1 MKLTGRLKTVADK
14 VPIGSSVAD
23 IGTDH
28 GYIPIYL
35 TKNEICKFSI
45 ATDVRKGPI
54 EKARKNISIYNLED
68 KIYLRNG
75 SGLRPIK
82 KGEVDCAII
91 AGMGGCLICDI
102 LEDGKHIA
110 DTIENFI
117 IQPMQAIESVAE
129 YLYNNEFKIYDNSLV
144 KENNKIYQ
152 VMSVCHGQDYID
164 DEIYF
169 EIGKKLIENKD
180 PLLEEYV
187 ELKRREIIKVISK
200 VQNIDSISAQE
211 RLKECRY
218 KLKKYEGVL
227 KCL

>member
-14 VPIGSSVAD
+14 VSIDSSIAD

-35 TKNEICKFSI
+35 TKNKICKFSI

-68 KIYLRNG
+68 KIELRKG
-75 SGLRPIK
+75 SGLRPIR
-82 KGEVDCAII
+82 KGEVDCAIL

-102 LEDGKHIA
+102 LEDGKYIA
-110 DTIENFI
+110 DTIEKFI
-117 IQPMQAIESVAE
+117 IQPMQAIEVTAE
-129 YLYNNEFKIYDNSLV
+129 YLYNNGFKIYDNSLV
-144 KENNKIYQ
+144 KENGKIYQ

-164 DEIYF
+164 DKVYF

-187 ELKRREIIKVISK
+187 ELKRQDVIKVIIK
-200 VQNIDSISAQE
+200 VQNIDSMSAQE
-211 RLKECRY
+211 RLKECKY
-218 KLKKYEGVL
+218 KLKKYEEVL
-227 KCL
+227 ECL